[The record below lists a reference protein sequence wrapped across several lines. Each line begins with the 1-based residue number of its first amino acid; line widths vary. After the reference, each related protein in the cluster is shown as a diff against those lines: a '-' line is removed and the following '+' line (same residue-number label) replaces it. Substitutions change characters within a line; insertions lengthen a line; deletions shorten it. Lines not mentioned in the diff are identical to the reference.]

1 MEAPNAMAIGECR
14 DCILNCDET
23 SWKLHRVNILTW
35 ARCGS
40 ENVRINIHGD
50 EKECITVL

>member
-1 MEAPNAMAIGECR
+1 MHWILENGDR

-23 SWKLHRVNILTW
+23 SWKLHPGNVLTW

-40 ENVRINIHGD
+40 ENVRIHVRGD
-50 EKECITVL
+50 EKECITVLAT